1 MNKSEK
7 IYSAIR
13 NKFTPDDHIER
24 KELFDFLNKFY
35 TDLKKTTFRWR
46 IYELKKNNIISS
58 VKRGVFKITSK
69 KNYYLPDIDDQI
81 KSINKVIK
89 QEFDDIRFC
98 IWNSLWLNEF
108 SRHQASKNLTF
119 VEVEKDLVQ
128 SIFYLLSDKNFKN
141 VYIEPDSKTAG
152 TYIFE
157 NYNSIIVKSLTTKA
171 PLQSVQKI
179 SIPKIEKLLVDLFC
193 DKNLLIAYQGNEM
206 ISIFKIA
213 LSEYEINYSTLLH
226 YSRRRKKEPELKDF
240 LLKNI
245 KVSKNYLL

>member
-1 MNKSEK
+1 MNNNK
-7 IYSAIR
+7 IFAEIKKHFSNYS
-13 NKFTPDDHIER
+13 KFER
-24 KELFDFLNKFY
+24 KELFEFLEQRKPKLTETAFKWNI
-35 TDLKKTTFRWR
+35 R
-46 IYELKKNNIISS
+46 ELKKNNIISS

-171 PLQSVQKI
+171 PLQNVQKI

-245 KVSKNYLL
+245 KVFKNYLL